1 MSIHFGTS
9 AHARCITW
17 ANSLCSRSESSP
29 SEASSDELNSQL
41 ERFKSN
47 AKVLKARPRARG
59 RKPKDFMVRDHFD
72 IVPTSSGT
80 YRISCKGE
88 NCGWTK
94 EWIHMNTTFLRK
106 HLVNSCESLS
116 EAEKTAIVSSSQT
129 GKRIRAMQ
137 NLKATAATFGS
148 ETLANIR
155 QSKFA
160 EINERQQ
167 KKVKQLPIVPQP
179 DYGLVEQLNADQAN
193 AIILRKVEPQ
203 VARKEAVDRILCPF
217 VQAEMLADHPAI
229 GAYLPK
235 NSETVFSN
243 FVVPID
249 QKSSKEVYEIFK
261 TKPGL
266 ASLGM
271 DSATIN
277 SKSKVVY
284 TGTKSDA
291 SVFIAVRDLKSHK
304 HVSSAEKED
313 GYKIA
318 KKFSKS
324 VATRIGSILVDNAA
338 QVVARGV
345 ADMIEAECGHKVL
358 VLR

>member
-1 MSIHFGTS
+1 
-9 AHARCITW
+9 
-17 ANSLCSRSESSP
+17 
-29 SEASSDELNSQL
+29 
-41 ERFKSN
+41 
-47 AKVLKARPRARG
+47 
-59 RKPKDFMVRDHFD
+59 MVRVHFD
-72 IVPTSSGT
+72 IVQTSSGM
-80 YRISCKGE
+80 YRILCKGK
-88 NCGWTK
+88 NCGWKK
-94 EWIHMNTTFLRK
+94 EWGRVNTTFLRR

-137 NLKATAATFGS
+137 NLKTTAATFGS

-167 KKVKQLPIVPQP
+167 KKIKQLPIVRQP
-179 DYGLVEQLNADQAN
+179 DYGQVEQLNADQAN

-235 NSETVFSN
+235 CPETVFSN
-243 FVVPID
+243 FIVPID
-249 QKSSKEVYEIFK
+249 QKSSKEVYNLFK

-271 DSATIN
+271 DSAMIN
-277 SKSKVVY
+277 GKSKIVY

-291 SVFIAVRDLKSHK
+291 SVFIAVKDLKSHK
-304 HVSSAEKED
+304 HVSSAKRED
-313 GYKIA
+313 AHKIA

-324 VATRIGSILVDNAA
+324 IATRLGSILVDNAA
-338 QVVARGV
+338 RLVARGV
-345 ADMIEAECGHKVL
+345 ADMIDTKCGHKVL